1 VVQAP
6 LNTLQSQRP
15 EATLLTSMR
24 FDSSLVTNLK
34 LNIMSKIIKID
45 ENVDFSVY
53 TKFTK
58 DLGLFQVNAR
68 VWSMVSQDCRH
79 SHDISD
85 IELDFSVNN
94 KPCKY
99 MGFKELY
106 EKLYGADTFNK
117 FRDELTEEF
126 EEEYFKQTT
135 YKTK

>member
-1 VVQAP
+1 
-6 LNTLQSQRP
+6 
-15 EATLLTSMR
+15 
-24 FDSSLVTNLK
+24 
-34 LNIMSKIIKID
+34 MSKIIKVN

-58 DLGLFQVNAR
+58 DLGLFQVDAN
-68 VWSMVSQDCRH
+68 VWSMVSQNCTN

-85 IELDFSVNN
+85 IELEFSMNN

-99 MGFKELY
+99 VGFKELY
-106 EKLYGADTFNK
+106 EKLYGAGTFYK

-135 YKTK
+135 YKSK